1 MNRRRGQALVEF
13 AMVLPLLLLLLMGLI
28 EFGRAWNLHQVVTDA
43 SREGARHAVLQSGA
57 ATCRPGRFGEQRGES
72 RTRERCGQYL
82 QSEHR
87 YRSSTPS
94 TVAGEPVT
102 VTVQVPYEFVFL
114 GPMMSWFAEGWG
126 GSDREIMLT
135 ARSTMRNE

>member
-13 AMVLPLLLLLLMGLI
+13 AMVMPLLLLLLVGLI

-43 SREGARHAVLQSGA
+43 SREGARHAVLQSEADPSDRQDSVSNVVNRALANA
-57 ATCRPGRFGEQRGES
+57 AVNTSNPNIDIDVDG
-72 RTRERCGQYL
+72 L
-82 QSEHR
+82 SEI
-87 YRSSTPS
+87 
-94 TVAGEPVT
+94 GKPVT
-102 VTVQVPYEFVFL
+102 VTVSVPYEFVFL
-114 GPMMSWFAEGWG
+114 GPMMSWFAQGWG